1 MDWSKLSR
9 QVAALVLVFALVVG
23 SAGLPLIAT
32 SSAQSA
38 AAATVGDMIF
48 SGNEA
53 GEVIARDASDG
64 STLWTAPITSNSVN
78 RVEVGVNGDYVYAG
92 TGGGSGNLKKLD
104 ASDGSVVWSYN
115 SGTYQIAGIGID
127 PSGDTVYAADN
138 SGSLVAIDTTDGS
151 ELWTKDV
158 DGESAVAVGV
168 SLDGESVYVGGTGS
182 DDINAVYTSN
192 QTIAWTYGLGKNPE
206 GVAVG
211 GNGDI
216 YTTYSSNVDA
226 INPDGSTKW
235 TRSLTLSAKKIA
247 PGPDGN
253 YVYAADTNYLFKLDA
268 VDGSKIWSESVSSNT
283 LAGVGVNSENT
294 QVYVGSKD
302 GDDTTY
308 ARDTSDGS
316 SLWYNEGSG
325 YVNSISGGGT
335 ASINTAST
343 VSGTVTDSDGTA
355 IDGANVTVEQSGSVV
370 TTTTTDSSGAY
381 SIDLQDGDYTIAAN
395 DAEYQAVSKTVTV
408 SGSARTV
415 DYQLPDYTISGT
427 VTDTAG
433 DPIANAT
440 VAIGSG
446 STDYA
451 TTNAE
456 GEYSIIVDGGSY
468 EKIAAAK
475 SGFAM
480 NSTTVDVDG
489 DKTVNLTLSPQ
500 SNPATGTVETGY
512 QSNAQ
517 GAKVDVLDP
526 VTGEIVYTTLVD
538 GNGEYSLNQTG
549 EYTVR
554 ANRADTE
561 EDTVR
566 TTVEAGGFV
575 PMLYIRS
582 ESGTTDITTRDTTDP
597 ITGGDLDTLNLTSIS
612 ECNALVESR
621 YGEAAVYL
629 TFGGI
634 PAAADALG
642 VFKFGPDSCE
652 VDTAKQERLALLA
665 GSAVTNQSEQ
675 NTQTVAN
682 NYLTDARQV
691 AYAEGKLAAVEAL
704 KDGAVAEQAKHEA
717 NQSVDQYYQ
726 SIYVNTGSGYST
738 GVQQAKYVYE
748 REYEQTGSTGS
759 WVYPV
764 DANGNALQF
773 AANPWE
779 EVTVEHPDGD
789 TTIWTYRLSSG
800 ELVTPFP
807 NKTTAPGGGPY
818 ITGPSLRVVGPDDT
832 SDTRSGGAYTSIA
845 DSQTFGTI
853 VSEVDSQ
860 RTQVKDN
867 LAVTVDGTLAEID
880 PANITT
886 TDFLSPSE
894 IASRASTDHES
905 TGYYGFAAA
914 QLAATGYQ
922 GNLNTSHTIERAS
935 GERVEGTL
943 FYTGND
949 LDQFQNG
956 TRYDPTAYDGTF
968 LFATN
973 GDGIQELT
981 APFEI
986 VRQTNTNTGE
996 ATENATLQSYVYNTT
1011 TTDGLSED
1019 LSLLS
1024 QVAEEYDDASAASGG
1039 FGLPEGTNTR
1049 VIVGLLVL
1057 VGLLLAT
1064 RD

>member
-9 QVAALVLVFALVVG
+9 QVTALVLVFAL
-23 SAGLPLIAT
+23 ALTLTPLGT
-32 SSAQSA
+32 QSA
-38 AAATVGDMIF
+38 AASPSGEYVYASDGSGGVVAYDATDGSTVWTASVSSGSIKHLRIGPEEEYLYITDTDGVGRKLDAADGSTVWSYSTGTGYTLYTGGADPSSSTVYF
-48 SGNEA
+48 GDND
-53 GEVIARDASDG
+53 GRVIAVDDADGSVQWTKSIDSTAVYKIAIGPDGDTVYAGGYDEEVDAVDVSTQSIQWSFSATNRVQQLSVSHSGETVYTASSSDLWSLDAGSGSQQWRVTTSTAVNSIQAGPDGEYVYTTINDDVQRRDVSDG
-64 STLWTAPITSNSVN
+64 STLWSVSPTTDGFKAVSVN
-78 RVEVGVNGDYVYAG
+78 PSGSQVYVVD
-92 TGGGSGNLKKLD
+92 GGGGARALD
-104 ASDGSVVWSYN
+104 SSDGS
-115 SGTYQIAGIGID
+115 QIW
-127 PSGDTVYAADN
+127 AD
-138 SGSLVAIDTTDGS
+138 S
-151 ELWTKDV
+151 
-158 DGESAVAVGV
+158 
-168 SLDGESVYVGGTGS
+168 TG
-182 DDINAVYTSN
+182 N
-192 QTIAWTYGLGKNPE
+192 LRE
-206 GVAVG
+206 
-211 GNGDI
+211 
-216 YTTYSSNVDA
+216 
-226 INPDGSTKW
+226 
-235 TRSLTLSAKKIA
+235 
-247 PGPDGN
+247 
-253 YVYAADTNYLFKLDA
+253 
-268 VDGSKIWSESVSSNT
+268 
-283 LAGVGVNSENT
+283 
-294 QVYVGSKD
+294 
-302 GDDTTY
+302 
-308 ARDTSDGS
+308 
-316 SLWYNEGSG
+316 
-325 YVNSISGGGT
+325 
-335 ASINTAST
+335 
-343 VSGTVTDSDGTA
+343 A
-355 IDGANVTVEQSGSVV
+355 IDGGGAAAVDTTSV
-370 TTTTTDSSGAY
+370 
-381 SIDLQDGDYTIAAN
+381 
-395 DAEYQAVSKTVTV
+395 
-408 SGSARTV
+408 
-415 DYQLPDYTISGT
+415 ISGT

-433 DPIANAT
+433 DPIGNAT

-451 TTNAE
+451 TTNAK
-456 GEYSIIVDGGSY
+456 GEYSITVDGGSY
-468 EKIAAAK
+468 EKVAAAK

-480 NSTTVDVDG
+480 NSTTVDLDG
-489 DKTVNLTLSPQ
+489 DKTVNLSLSTQ
-500 SNPATGTVETGY
+500 SDPATGTVQTGF
-512 QSNAQ
+512 QNAAP

-526 VTGEIVYTTLVD
+526 VTGEIVYTTLSD
-538 GNGEYSLNQTG
+538 ANGEYSINQTG

-554 ANRADTE
+554 ANRADTK

-566 TTVEAGGFV
+566 TTVEAGGYI
-575 PMLYIRS
+575 PTLYIGS
-582 ESGTTDITTRDTTDP
+582 ASGATDITTRDTTDP

-612 ECNALVESR
+612 ECNALIESR
-621 YGEAAVYL
+621 YGEAATYL
-629 TFGGI
+629 ALGGFPAFGGV

-642 VFKFGPDSCE
+642 IFEFGPDSCE

-675 NTQTVAN
+675 NTQTVAE
-682 NYLTDARQV
+682 NYLTDARQI
-691 AYAEGKLAAVEAL
+691 AYAEGKIAAVEAL
-704 KDGAVAEQAKHEA
+704 KDGAVAEQAKFEA

-748 REYEQTGSTGS
+748 REYAQTDATGS

-764 DANGNALQF
+764 AADGSKLQF

-779 EVTVEHPDGD
+779 EATVELPNGN
-789 TTIWTYRLSSG
+789 TTIWAYRLSSG

-807 NKTTAPGGGPY
+807 NKTSAPGGGPY

-845 DSQTFGTI
+845 DSQTFGNI

-867 LAVTVDGTLAEID
+867 LAVTIDGTLAEID

-894 IASRASTDHES
+894 IASRASTDYES

-935 GERVEGTL
+935 GEQVEGTL

-956 TRYDPTAYDGTF
+956 SRYDPTAYNGTF

-986 VRQTNTNTGE
+986 VQQTDTQTGDPVG
-996 ATENATLQSYVYNTT
+996 NATLQSYVYNTT
-1011 TTDGLSED
+1011 TTDGLNED

-1024 QVAEEYDDASAASGG
+1024 QVAEEYDEASTASGG

-1049 VIVGLLVL
+1049 VIVGLLIL
-1057 VGLLLAT
+1057 AGLLLAT